1 MHGKGEKMEITKD
14 TKIVDLMNEYEW
26 LIDQAKKEYPELEQV
41 DTPFGRMMAKKLTLE
56 GAAKMAN
63 VDVDEI
69 INEIKSFIENH
80 NDQQK

>member
-1 MHGKGEKMEITKD
+1 MEITKD
-14 TKIVDLMNEYEW
+14 TKIVDIMNEYEW

>member
-1 MHGKGEKMEITKD
+1 MEITKD
-14 TKIVDLMNEYEW
+14 TKIVDIMNEYEW

-56 GAAKMAN
+56 SAAKMAN
-63 VDVDEI
+63 VDVEEL